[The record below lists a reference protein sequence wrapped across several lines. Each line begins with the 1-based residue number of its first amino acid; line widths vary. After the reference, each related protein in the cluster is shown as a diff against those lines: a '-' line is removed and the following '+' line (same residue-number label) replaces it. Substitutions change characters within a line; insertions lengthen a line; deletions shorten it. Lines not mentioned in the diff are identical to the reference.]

1 MKTLVYGNYFKSQIA
16 AAKALENDGIIN
28 IVKLVMKDRGADVYM
43 GDFRRLNF
51 RKNNY
56 SGYNKNIYDAV
67 FEETITTFLDMFSR
81 IPLAHNL
88 SYQEGVHVFNYY
100 FDYLSALLIE
110 NQIELLLFFML
121 PHFGSDYLLVVLAK
135 YLGIDMVLM
144 SQSLVP
150 NRFFYVTNLEDFGT
164 FHTAKM
170 TFNVPYMTIPHEVKK
185 TYFYMKDIPISN
197 RSCHYLLA
205 NDLRKYIL
213 KKRSRKTFWR
223 CMTAFYEC
231 LAFKINYEKYK
242 EDQVDLS
249 KKYVYFPLHLQPEL
263 TTSTLG
269 GRYSDQLLALEML
282 SSMIPDDWLIYVKEN
297 PKQLSL
303 CRGKYFFMRL
313 EKIKKVVYIS
323 KKFNTF
329 TLTENAQFVATVTGS
344 VGWEAISVGKP
355 AVVFGQAWYCSLPGV
370 FKYSHN
376 LKVEKVL
383 AYKFSYEELEK
394 AYNIL
399 MCKTAIGIVDNDY
412 ARMFDGYSDV
422 CNIQNLKNSLEKI
435 VSCFRSD

>member
-1 MKTLVYGNYFKSQIA
+1 MKTLVYGKYFKSQIA
-16 AAKALENDGIIN
+16 AAKALESEGIIN
-28 IVKLVMKDRGADVYM
+28 IVILIMQDKGADVYR

-51 RKNNY
+51 KKNSY
-56 SGYNKNIYDAV
+56 IGYNKDIYDDV
-67 FEETITTFLDMFSR
+67 FEETISTFLDMFSR

-110 NQIELLLFFML
+110 NQIELLLFFTL

-144 SQSLVP
+144 CQSLVP

-170 TFNVPYMTIPHEVKK
+170 TFNASYMTIPHEIKK
-185 TYFYMKDIPISN
+185 TYFYMKNIPIAN
-197 RSCHYLLA
+197 RSCHYLLM

-223 CMTAFYEC
+223 CMKSYIEC
-231 LAFKINYEKYK
+231 LTFKKNYKKYK
-242 EDQVDLS
+242 ENQVDLN

-297 PKQLSL
+297 PKQLGL
-303 CRGKYFFMRL
+303 CRGSFFFMRL
-313 EKIKKVVYIS
+313 EKIKKAVYIS
-323 KKFNTF
+323 KSFDTF
-329 TLTENAQFVATVTGS
+329 ALTESAQFVATITGS
-344 VGWEAISVGKP
+344 VGWEAISSGKQT
-355 AVVFGQAWYCSLPGV
+355 VVFGQAWYNSLPGV
-370 FKYSHN
+370 IKYNHRLN
-376 LKVEKVL
+376 IEDVL
-383 AYKFSYEELEK
+383 SCKFSHDELEQ
-394 AYNIL
+394 AYNELIK
-399 MCKTAIGIVDNDY
+399 KTAIGVVDSDYEIVCNGYNDV
-412 ARMFDGYSDV
+412 D
-422 CNIQNLKNSLEKI
+422 NIQNLKESLKKI
-435 VSCFRSD
+435 IENCL